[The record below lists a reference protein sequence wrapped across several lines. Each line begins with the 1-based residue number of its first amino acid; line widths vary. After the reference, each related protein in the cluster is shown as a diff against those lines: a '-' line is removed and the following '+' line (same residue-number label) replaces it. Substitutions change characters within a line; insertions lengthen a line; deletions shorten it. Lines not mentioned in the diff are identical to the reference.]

1 MVETDWQKENQGMT
15 HWYEEFGEFDEI
27 PDEYPKE
34 ISDEYLKEQDP
45 ELIDYIEM
53 DIPDVWWTESIKE
66 IENPE
71 IRQKEIEAA
80 KIILEKEKNLEEKLE
95 SGEFSQ
101 SRFDHE
107 NLVRLG
113 REKAKFSTRCDL
125 ESEGITYDDIGNLIE
140 DVSLTITEAAGN
152 PKPARMK
159 ELLTESIDIIG
170 PDASQELAGRRLEE
184 EKMSD
189 DTHETISRRVR
200 SYKK

>member
-1 MVETDWQKENQGMT
+1 MA

-27 PDEYPKE
+27 PDEYPEE

-45 ELIDYIEM
+45 ELIDHIEM

-71 IRQKEIEAA
+71 IREKEIEAA
-80 KIILEKEKNLEEKLE
+80 KKILEKEKNLEEKLE

-107 NLVRLG
+107 NLVVLG

-125 ESEGITYDDIGNLIE
+125 ESIDLSYDKIINAADEFGLITA
-140 DVSLTITEAAGN
+140 EAAGN

-170 PDASQELAGRRLEE
+170 PDASQELADRRLEE

-189 DTHETISRRVR
+189 DTHETISRQVR
-200 SYKK
+200 LNKK

>member
-1 MVETDWQKENQGMT
+1 MT

-27 PDEYPKE
+27 PDEYPEE

-45 ELIDYIEM
+45 ELIDHIEM
-53 DIPDVWWTESIKE
+53 DIPDVWWAESIKE

-71 IRQKEIEAA
+71 IREKEIETA
-80 KIILEKEKNLEEKLE
+80 KKILEKEKNLEEKLE

-107 NLVRLG
+107 NLVVLG
-113 REKAKFSTRCDL
+113 REKVKFSTRCDL
-125 ESEGITYDDIGNLIE
+125 ESIDLSYDKIINAADEFGLITA
-140 DVSLTITEAAGN
+140 EAAGN

-170 PDASQELAGRRLEE
+170 PDASQELADRRLEE

-189 DTHETISRRVR
+189 DTHETISRQVR